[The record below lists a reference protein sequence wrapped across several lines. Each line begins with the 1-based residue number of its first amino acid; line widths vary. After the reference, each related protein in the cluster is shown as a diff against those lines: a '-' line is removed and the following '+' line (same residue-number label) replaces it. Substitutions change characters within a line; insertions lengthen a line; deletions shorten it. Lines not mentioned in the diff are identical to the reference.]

1 MFFFHFEKKIQKN
14 LLKIEYK
21 NGNFSI
27 KMVEYLT
34 QFYTRDGTFDPN
46 DIYKM
51 LYDIFL
57 NKSNEKIIYVIKSK
71 YETYL
76 LFLISDLR
84 YYLYSKKNIDTY
96 NDRSYICTNF
106 TGNIPM
112 ENYDRIFI
120 ETHNEIHDEI
130 HQFDN
135 KNMKVFDFITINNHY
150 AKLKD
155 EEFEQIYQKMVAFSK
170 VF

>member
-1 MFFFHFEKKIQKN
+1 MTN
-14 LLKIEYK
+14 LD
-21 NGNFSI
+21 
-27 KMVEYLT
+27 EYLA
-34 QFYTRDGTFDPN
+34 QFYTLNGTFHPS
-46 DIYKM
+46 DIYEM

-57 NKSNEKIIYVIKSK
+57 NKSNEKIIYVVKCKS
-71 YETYL
+71 ETYL

-120 ETHNEIHDEI
+120 ETHNEIH
-130 HQFDN
+130 QFDD

-150 AKLKD
+150 AKLTD